1 MRATFIGRDPDSTT
15 GPPMDA
21 SELRDTVYVRLGRG
35 SPRRIGKKS
44 TFGEPDDNG
53 RLRNALACCI
63 GDLDG

>member
-1 MRATFIGRDPDSTT
+1 
-15 GPPMDA
+15 MDA